1 MINENA
7 LVIYKNKPA
16 IVIDRADGKYTIT
29 LTDGEQVKVRDK
41 DIELIHPGPVKNFS
55 EIEIDNPPESSIKEA
70 WELLLEENDPMSLK
84 DLTNLIFSEYKPST
98 AFAVYSLLKDG
109 LYFNG
114 TIDAIIPRKKEDVE
128 NEESKRGEK
137 LRETEER
144 SGFINRIKACLKNPS
159 GNVIHSDDFRFMQ
172 DVEAL
177 AFGKSTKSRTLK
189 DLGLSETPE
198 DAHNLLLKTNFWTPM
213 VNPHPVRFGLSLN
226 NAVVCPDA
234 PLANEQRQNLCHLKA
249 FAIDNSW
256 SNDPDDAISL
266 TEESGKT
273 IFYVHIADPASS
285 ITFDS
290 PCEKEAKDR
299 GATLYIPEGTYRM
312 LADDS
317 IPLFALGLSGKSPVL
332 TFKMTIDTEG
342 YVIDTE
348 IFPSIVNVRRLT
360 YEQADKEMEE
370 NSEDGAILR
379 SLYDLTQKIFNRR
392 AAQGAINI
400 EYFDV
405 HIFVENETV
414 KIEQEIHCKSAS
426 IVKECMI
433 TAGEGTGTWAASR
446 GLAFPYISQEIE
458 TQPDNKQ
465 KDLGGIA
472 GSFQLRRCM
481 RPRVLSVKPGRH
493 QGLGLETYT
502 QVTSPLRRYT
512 DLLSHIQIRK
522 VLRGEKPL
530 SADDISMRL
539 GFGEAASSAVIHA
552 ERASNNHWVMV
563 YLLNK
568 INSGFDAI
576 AIENKGNRWLV
587 LIPSIALE
595 IQIPLQKKVSPN
607 ETIKLVL
614 KSVNISKGEAVFI
627 HSV

>member
-1 MINENA
+1 
-7 LVIYKNKPA
+7 
-16 IVIDRADGKYTIT
+16 
-29 LTDGEQVKVRDK
+29 VRDK

-55 EIEIDNPPESSIKEA
+55 EININNLSDSSIKET
-70 WELLLEENDPMSLK
+70 WELLLEENEPMSLK
-84 DLTNLIFSEYKPST
+84 DLTNLIYNEYKPST

-114 TIDAIIPRKKEDVE
+114 TIDAITPRKKEDVE
-128 NEESKRGEK
+128 SEESKRGGK
-137 LRETEER
+137 LKETEER
-144 SGFINRIKACLKNPS
+144 CAFIERLKLCVKNPS
-159 GNVIHSDDFRFMQ
+159 GNVLLPDDKRFMQ
-172 DVEAL
+172 DIEAL
-177 AFGKSTKSRTLK
+177 AFGKSIKSRTLK
-189 DLGLSETPE
+189 DLGISETPE
-198 DAHNLLLKTNFWTPM
+198 DAHSLLLKTSFWTKM
-213 VNPHPVRFGLSLN
+213 VNPHPSRFGLSLN

-234 PLANEQRQNLCHLKA
+234 PLANEQRKDLCHLKA

-256 SNDPDDAISL
+256 SNDPDDAISV
-266 TEESGKT
+266 TEESGNT
-273 IFYVHIADPASS
+273 VLYVHIADPASS

-290 PCEKEAKDR
+290 PCEKEARDR
-299 GATLYIPEGTYRM
+299 GATLYIPEGTFRM
-312 LADDS
+312 LAEDT
-317 IPLFALGLSGKSPVL
+317 IPLFALGLCEKSPAL
-332 TFKMTIDTEG
+332 TFKMTIDTQG
-342 YVIDTE
+342 NVIDTE
-348 IFPSIVNVRRLT
+348 IFPSIINVRRLT
-360 YEQADKEMEE
+360 YEQADREMEE
-370 NSEDGAILR
+370 DSDDGVIFR
-379 SLYDLTQKIFNRR
+379 SLFNLTQKICNRR
-392 AAQGAINI
+392 IKQGAINI
-400 EYFDV
+400 EYYDV
-405 HIFVENETV
+405 HIFIENETV

-433 TAGEGTGTWAASR
+433 TAGEGAGTWAASK

-530 SADDISMRL
+530 SADDMSMCL
-539 GFGEAASSAVIHA
+539 GYGEAASSAVIHA
-552 ERASNNHWVMV
+552 ERASNNHWIMV
-563 YLLNK
+563 YLAEK
-568 INSGFDAI
+568 IDSIWDAI

-587 LIPSIALE
+587 LIPSVALE

-614 KSVNISKGEAVFI
+614 KSVNISKGEAIFI
-627 HSV
+627 HAV